1 MANLADSIEAYI
13 LQQLMELDGG
23 RLEIQRVEIARA
35 FGCAPSQV
43 TYVLGTRF
51 TRERGFVVES
61 RRGGGGFLRITRLV
75 SPGQLLQDIL
85 RATEG
90 GLDQRSSL
98 GYVEWLER
106 EGLVTAREA
115 AMLRAAA
122 DRETI
127 AVRLPDRDLL
137 RGRLLRAMIIAL
149 FTVDDSQPPG

>member
-1 MANLADSIEAYI
+1 MANLADSIETY
-13 LQQLMELDGG
+13 LLELLEELGG
-23 RLEIQRVEIARA
+23 ARLEIQRVDVARV
-35 FGCAPSQV
+35 FGCVPSQV
-43 TYVLGTRF
+43 TYVLATRF

-61 RRGGGGFLRITRLV
+61 RRGGGGFVRIIRLASPEQVLR
-75 SPGQLLQDIL
+75 DIL

-98 GYVEWLER
+98 GYIEWLER
-106 EGLVTAREA
+106 EELITAREA

-127 AVRLPDRDLL
+127 AVRLPERDVL

-149 FTVDDSQPPG
+149 FTVNGAQRD